1 MVRYSF
7 YMLILAG
14 LGYLFGSITFKG
26 PSVVIEDGDEEVRRI
41 KPKRSPASTS
51 DLPAVS
57 SFSPLPETSSYWPQ
71 TSGESSPSFSDQPF
85 DDENFSPDEGPGA
98 PSEESEGVT
107 SAAPT
112 YPSRNNRGLSSSSP
126 SSLKKNS
133 DTDSNGLGSPSS
145 MGYVGGGNWYQAP
158 SGEIITGPDDTS
170 SDNGNSSSGGS
181 SGSSSNPTLTCTSNY
196 GTGGYSD
203 IVLVELSCSSSA
215 SIKYCVSDNTC
226 CDPRTSGLAYT
237 GIIPIGEREGSYCLS
252 FYGTSSSLTSNIVQH
267 TYTVDKYLPDLNV
280 SHLMTYY
287 QTTELSGSSSI
298 ESNDFGKMNFDVGQI
313 NLLTHDPGP
322 AGLNTNCEDLVLNYG
337 SLTTPAPLVL
347 EYLDASSLSPATL
360 FNLPLHRGDLAYGD
374 NYVLSFMADHS
385 STPSL
390 YSCSTT
396 KIRLFDFE
404 YFQMGATHGDV
415 GTDHVREFEGGFS
428 AYGFFEAS
436 DVYRGPA
443 GESTENKGG
452 QKLETGL
459 FSIFY

>member
-14 LGYLFGSITFKG
+14 LGYFFGSITFKG
-26 PSVVIEDGDEEVRRI
+26 PTVAIEDGSEDVVRL
-41 KPKRSPASTS
+41 KPKREPASTS
-51 DLPAVS
+51 DLQAVS
-57 SFSPLPETSSYWPQ
+57 SLSPLVETPSYEFEATSDRSSNLSYDPQ
-71 TSGESSPSFSDQPF
+71 Y
-85 DDENFSPDEGPGA
+85 DDENFVADDGSGA
-98 PSEESEGVT
+98 PSEESETVA

-112 YPSRNNRGLSSSSP
+112 YRNRNNRSLSSSSG
-126 SSLKKNS
+126 SSQKKNS
-133 DTDSNGLGSPSS
+133 ESSGLSNPSS
-145 MGYVGGGNWYQAP
+145 IGYVGGGNWYQAP

-170 SDNGNSSSGGS
+170 SNNNGNSSSGA
-181 SGSSSNPTLTCTSNY
+181 SGSSSNSTLTCSSNY

-203 IVLVELSCSSSA
+203 IVSVELSCSSSA
-215 SIKYCVSDNTC
+215 SIRYCVSENTC

-237 GIIPIGEREGSYCLS
+237 GIITIGEREGSYCLS

-267 TYTVDKYLPDLNV
+267 TYTVDKFLPDLNV
-280 SHLMTYY
+280 SHLLTYY

-347 EYLDASSLSPATL
+347 DHMDASTLSPSEL
-360 FNLPLHRGDLAYGD
+360 LNLPLHRGDLAYGD

-396 KIRLFDFE
+396 KIRLFDFN
-404 YFQMGATHGDV
+404 YFQMGVTHGDV

-428 AYGFFEAS
+428 AYGFFEES
-436 DVYRGPA
+436 DVYRSPA
-443 GESTENKGG
+443 GESSENKGG